1 MSFPDVASGRRPLTI
16 LDLLVVIAIASL
28 PLAALHP
35 PTAPDM
41 AGLSAMMLGL
51 GGLLWWLPGL
61 AARRR
66 ALEPLVLPAFVGL
79 TVVYLVVFSI
89 ASACDAR
96 GAALIIGAQLVAMV
110 YASLR
115 W

>member
-35 PTAPDM
+35 PTARDM
-41 AGLSAMMLGL
+41 AGLSAIMLGL
-51 GGLLWWLPGL
+51 GGLLWWLPGN

-66 ALEPLVLPAFVGL
+66 ALEPLVLPAFVALAFG
-79 TVVYLVVFSI
+79 YLVLFFI
-89 ASACDAR
+89 ASACDPH
-96 GAALIIGAQLVAMV
+96 GAALVIGAQLAALI
-110 YASLR
+110 Y
-115 W
+115 